1 LPPSAAKSARAVQEE
16 NPDEVA
22 FVEPRQRPD
31 GRFNCNHSCRSSR
44 RCHLFSLFADLLP
57 FSDDKTSCKH
67 LWYAHLCP
75 PFFPR
80 RADLP
85 PFQSCREGLDKP
97 PRRRA
102 KATVAGGKASKKA
115 KTTGPTL
122 TQAFAGAAAESNVKP
137 LRLPGKTSAGVTLS
151 RQSGGKTKATAQGG
165 DSSDSDLDELL
176 SLDQVVSSSKPFG
189 TLRRTFSSS
198 NRLFSPDP
206 PKPSYL
212 DQSDPT
218 NAQDDL
224 FSSPSPPTPKVP
236 ASASASVRPSKRSIE
251 GSLESKKRRRFSLRE
266 FASSSSLE
274 LDAPAEGIVSSSISK
289 TPVDEDSLFLPSSPG
304 LPAPTRPAPP
314 PAQSPDPF
322 ASLSSSA
329 LHWPEPAQQRP
340 VSSNVGGVAEEELDE
355 FEEDEAPVAAS
366 VEKGVFGDDDDD
378 FDAWLE
384 QNVVVHV

>member
-1 LPPSAAKSARAVQEE
+1 MPPFS
-16 NPDEVA
+16 
-22 FVEPRQRPD
+22 
-31 GRFNCNHSCRSSR
+31 H
-44 RCHLFSLFADLLP
+44 FSLTFSPLQTTRPAASIFGTLRLFPPLL
-57 FSDDKTSCKH
+57 S
-67 LWYAHLCP
+67 
-75 PFFPR
+75 R
-80 RADLP
+80 RADLS

-97 PRRRA
+97 PRRRT
-102 KATVAGGKASKKA
+102 KATVVGGKASKKA
-115 KTTGPTL
+115 KATGPTL

-151 RQSGGKTKATAQGG
+151 RNSGGKTKATAKGG

-176 SLDQVVSSSKPFG
+176 SLDQLVSSSMPFG
-189 TLRRTFSSS
+189 ALRRTFSSS
-198 NRLFSPDP
+198 NRLFFPDP

-212 DQSDPT
+212 DQSDPN

-236 ASASASVRPSKRSIE
+236 ASASVRPSKRSVE
-251 GSLESKKRRRFSLRE
+251 GSSESKKRRRFSLHE

-274 LDAPAEGIVSSSISK
+274 LDAPAEGIVSSSVSK
-289 TPVDEDSLFLPSSPG
+289 LTVDEDSLFRHSSPD
-304 LPAPTRPAPP
+304 LPAPTVRAPTP
-314 PAQSPDPF
+314 TASPDPF

-329 LHWPEPAQQRP
+329 LDWPEPGQQP
-340 VSSNVGGVAEEELDE
+340 APSSNAGGVAGEELDE
-355 FEEDEAPVAAS
+355 LEEDDAPVAAS